1 MATPTSA
8 PSTQRPDLAESF
20 EEYDLEMNMRN
31 LIGLEIL
38 TPIPVGQQSGNF
50 GIIPVEQLLVI
61 RDTSRAPGG
70 GYARDQWKF
79 TPSSYATEENGKEEP
94 IDDRERAMYANYY
107 SADTVA
113 TNRAMSAVLINC
125 EIRISALIHGGG
137 ITSSAAAGA
146 GVWSGANSTPIDDIK
161 AAKQRVW
168 TNCGMW
174 PNFLQ
179 ITEHMRQDL
188 INNAQIIDR
197 IKYSGL
203 DDPKPGAITLA
214 ALAAALDIPTV
225 LVGNA
230 AKNVAIT
237 PDTAS
242 FANIWHA
249 TQACVG
255 IRDTSRD
262 FRQPCIGR
270 TFHWGGDGAE
280 LMGTVEQYREE
291 SVRSDIFRVRH
302 DTQEKILYAACGTL
316 ITGVHS

>member
-1 MATPTSA
+1 MATPTAA
-8 PSTQRPDLAESF
+8 PNTQRPDLAESF

-61 RDTSRAPGG
+61 RDTARAPGG
-70 GYARDQWKF
+70 SYARDQWKW
-79 TPSSYATEENGKEEP
+79 TPSSYATVENGKEEP

-125 EIRISALIHGGG
+125 EIRISALIHGGT
-137 ITSSAAAGA
+137 ITSSAAAA
-146 GVWSGANSTPIDDIK
+146 AVWSDDTNGKPITDIK

-168 TNCGMW
+168 DNCGMW

-179 ITEHMRQDL
+179 ITEHQRQDL
-188 INNAQIIDR
+188 INNPQVIER

-203 DDPKPGAITLA
+203 DDPKPGAITLE
-214 ALAAALDIPTV
+214 ALAQALDIPTI
-225 LVGNA
+225 LVGNS
-230 AKNVAIT
+230 AKNIALT

-242 FANIWHA
+242 FSNIWHA

-262 FRQPCIGR
+262 FKQPCVGR

-291 SVRSDIFRVRH
+291 SIRSDVFRVRH
-302 DTQEKILYAACGTL
+302 ETNEKVLYPACATL